1 MKLKKWH
8 CCLGRALRGLRAR
21 LRGVAG
27 GHTSH
32 WAGTALSEVKEELPH
47 LQVKS
52 RGGGLSHLQVGCC
65 CSKEELFQPQAQH
78 FRREAASLPLH
89 LCPCASETSQLRGRE
104 LNPGL
109 LRDRQEY

>member
-1 MKLKKWH
+1 MELKKRI
-8 CCLGRALRGLRAR
+8 LFRQGIAR
-21 LRGVAG
+21 PEGAAERCRG

-52 RGGGLSHLQVGCC
+52 RGGLSHLQVGCC